1 MTQIYYLASSQ
12 FEAACQMGNLP
23 RQHRASKLHGHS
35 YQVSIRTPQAAAD
48 LNDLTLHSLDSHI
61 QQIIKPLDYSFLND
75 HIKIPSDENIAR
87 WILSKSSLNTVDQ
100 VAVQST
106 LNSGVDIDR
115 QGDAHIWRRYRFEAA
130 HQLPNV
136 AAGHQCGRM
145 HGHGFEVILH
155 VNQNLHNEPM
165 GMDFDVVDSF
175 WQPLH
180 QQLHNRCLNN
190 IKGLENPTSEVLSNW
205 IWQKLK
211 PQLESLSWVTVYET
225 HTSGC
230 NYNGSQYRIWK
241 EQFFESAIKQ
251 DQQLLGHS
259 YKIRLHLM
267 AELDKVMG
275 WTVDYGDVK
284 SLFQPIY
291 KQLDHHRL
299 DQLENL
305 NQADTVSLLYWI
317 KERIAS
323 KLPALDRIDL
333 FEQPGYGAQL
343 CWGKEGPALPD

>member
-35 YQVSIRTPQAAAD
+35 YQVSIRTPQAATD

>member
-1 MTQIYYLASSQ
+1 MTQLYYLASGQ
-12 FEAACQMGNLP
+12 FEAACQMSNLSK
-23 RQHRASKLHGHS
+23 QHRASRLHGHS
-35 YQVSIRTPQAAAD
+35 YQVSMRTP
-48 LNDLTLHSLDSHI
+48 HSEKNEQGLSLQNLDSHL
-61 QQIIKPLDYSFLND
+61 QKIITPLDYSFLND
-75 HIKIPSDENIAR
+75 RINIPSDENIAR
-87 WILSKSSLNTVDQ
+87 WILSNSSIQKVDQ

-115 QGDAHIWRRYRFEAA
+115 TGDAHIWRRYRFEAA

-136 AAGHQCGRM
+136 PEGHQCGRM

-155 VNQNLHNEPM
+155 VNQNLHDQAM
-165 GMDFDVVDSF
+165 GIDFDILDGF
-175 WQPLH
+175 WQPLY
-180 QQLHNRCLNN
+180 QQLNNSCLND

-205 IWQKLK
+205 IWEKLK
-211 PQLESLSWVTVYET
+211 PQLNSLSWVTVYET

-230 NYNGSQYRIWK
+230 NYNGLQYRIWK
-241 EQFFESAIKQ
+241 EQFFESAILQ
-251 DQQLLGHS
+251 EGQLLGHS

-284 SLFQPIY
+284 ALFQPVY

-299 DQLENL
+299 DQLENIQ
-305 NQADTVSLLYWI
+305 QADTISLLYWI
-317 KERIAS
+317 KERIS
-323 KLPALDRIDL
+323 GQLPALDRIDI